1 MHNHTRVQRGVGIT
15 SEAMH
20 RGVCLRTDSDTLS
33 HTLSHTRT
41 LFFVFLSITS
51 GAMYR
56 SVPVTPV
63 I

>member
-33 HTLSHTRT
+33 HTLSLTHS
-41 LFFVFLSITS
+41 LFFFLSITS